1 MGQVINI
8 GDMVELSQYMKKSC
22 KKTAIFAW
30 ERINLHES
38 HEAKYFQTYSGNI
51 PADSSKYNDWTDSL
65 INSAAIVIDNKVDDV
80 FIKDWVKVRFMCFD
94 YTFWTKTKYLK
105 KCK

>member
-30 ERINLHES
+30 QRINLHES
-38 HEAKYFQTYSGNI
+38 HEGKYYQTYGGNY
-51 PADSSKYNDWTDSL
+51 PADSSEYNSWTDSI
-65 INSAAIVIDNKVDDV
+65 INSVAVVVDNKVDDV
-80 FIKDWVKVRFMCFD
+80 IIDDWIKVRFMCFD
-94 YTFWTKTKYLK
+94 YDFWTKIKYLK